1 MNQEEIPYNDKKD
14 RLNLNLADICGSFF
28 LVLLLLANT
37 RRDLLEESPLR
48 LHSYFSILPELVML
62 LFVCLG
68 FFFFWSC
75 FVCQKYIFLYC
86 LHFPWSHSPYG
97 TLWYLM
103 RIFLRTWNFKVFRE
117 NCGKKKKLFCFL
129 HLFWRGILQINKLCE
144 HVWCSYTLLGWALE
158 WFIALSN
165 TYILGFFPPLL
176 FKKNSSSSCPRL
188 TMAENES
195 LLKPQRRH
203 QLISIAHS
211 TLWRGL

>member
-1 MNQEEIPYNDKKD
+1 MGVFKRCSITLVFFFSNNLNQEEIPYNDKKD

-117 NCGKKKKLFCFL
+117 NCGKKKVVLFPAFVL
-129 HLFWRGILQINKLCE
+129 KGHLTNQQ
-144 HVWCSYTLLGWALE
+144 VMWA
-158 WFIALSN
+158 
-165 TYILGFFPPLL
+165 
-176 FKKNSSSSCPRL
+176 C
-188 TMAENES
+188 MM
-195 LLKPQRRH
+195 
-203 QLISIAHS
+203 
-211 TLWRGL
+211 